1 MKRLGRNTIER
12 LARMGFGARGI
23 VYCIVGGLALLA
35 ALGRGG
41 STGDSESAIR
51 WVFLGPFGA
60 ILVGLIALG
69 LFGFA
74 TWRLVESITDAD
86 RNGTSA
92 KGLVIRAASFGSGI
106 VAAGLG
112 ITAASLA
119 LGLGRRASGGDG
131 GLQDWTAWLLDKP
144 FGPWLVGLVGLG
156 IVGGGI
162 AFLVKAAK
170 GKVTERLSLDE
181 AHCRWVKPLGQ
192 FGYAARGIAFLIIG
206 GFVVVAAW
214 YQASSEVKGLAG
226 AFSALRAQP
235 YGSLLLGIVAAGH
248 LAFGVFGLIQARYR
262 RIDAPDLDETD
273 DAVMRAVRSLN

>member
-1 MKRLGRNTIER
+1 MTRVGSNTIER
-12 LARMGFGARGI
+12 LARLGFGARGA

-35 ALGRGG
+35 AIGWGG

-69 LFGFA
+69 LFGFSL
-74 TWRLVESITDAD
+74 WRFVESITDAD
-86 RNGTSA
+86 RHGTNA
-92 KGLVIRAASFGSGI
+92 KGLAVRAAHFGSGI

-112 ITAASLA
+112 FTAASLA

-131 GLQDWTAWLLDKP
+131 MQDWTAWLLARP
-144 FGPWLVGLVGLG
+144 FGPWLVGAIGLG
-156 IVGGGI
+156 IVAGGI
-162 AFLVKAAK
+162 AFLFKAAK
-170 GKVTERLSLDE
+170 GDVTDRLALDA

-192 FGYAARGIAFLIIG
+192 FGYGARGIAFLIIG
-206 GFVVVAAW
+206 GLVMVAAW

-226 AFSALRAQP
+226 AFSTLRSQP
-235 YGSLLLGIVAAGH
+235 YGSILLGIVAAGH
-248 LAFGVFGLIQARYR
+248 LAFGIFGLIQARYR
-262 RIDAPDLDETD
+262 HIDAPDLDETD

>member
-12 LARMGFGARGI
+12 FARMGFGARGI

-35 ALGRGG
+35 ALGQGG
-41 STGDSESAIR
+41 RAGDSESAIR

-74 TWRLVESITDAD
+74 TWRFVESITDAD
-86 RNGTSA
+86 RHGTSA
-92 KGLVIRAASFGSGI
+92 KGLAVRLAHFGSGI
-106 VAAGLG
+106 VAVGLG

-119 LGLGRRASGGDG
+119 LGLGRRAGGGD
-131 GLQDWTAWLLDKP
+131 GLQDWTAWLLAKP
-144 FGPWLVGLVGLG
+144 FGPWLVGLIGLG
-156 IVGGGI
+156 IIGGGI
-162 AFLVKAAK
+162 AFLVKAWK
-170 GKVTERLSLDE
+170 GDVTDRLALDE

-192 FGYAARGIAFLIIG
+192 FGYAARGIAFVIIG
-206 GFVVVAAW
+206 SFVMVAAW

-226 AFSALRAQP
+226 AFSALRSQT
-235 YGSLLLGIVAAGH
+235 YGAALLGIVAAGH
-248 LAFGVFGLIQARYR
+248 LAFGVFGLIQAWYR

-273 DAVMRAVRSLN
+273 DAVRRAVQSLT

>member
-1 MKRLGRNTIER
+1 MNRLGRNTIER

-35 ALGRGG
+35 ALGHGG
-41 STGDSESAIR
+41 RAGDSESAIR
-51 WVFLGPFGA
+51 WVFLGPFGV

-74 TWRLVESITDAD
+74 TWRLVESVTDAD
-86 RNGTSA
+86 CHGTSA
-92 KGLVIRAASFGSGI
+92 KGIVVRLAHFGSGI

-119 LGLGRRASGGDG
+119 LGLGRSAGGGD
-131 GLQDWTAWLLDKP
+131 GLQDWTAWLLAKP
-144 FGPWLVGLVGLG
+144 FGPWLVGLIGLG
-156 IVGGGI
+156 IIGGGI
-162 AFLVKAAK
+162 AFLVKAWK
-170 GKVTERLSLDE
+170 GDVTDRLALDE

-192 FGYAARGIAFLIIG
+192 FGYGARGIAFLIIG
-206 GFVVVAAW
+206 GFVIVAAW

-226 AFSALRAQP
+226 AFSALRSQH
-235 YGSLLLGIVAAGH
+235 YGAALLGVVAAGH

-262 RIDAPDLDETD
+262 HIDAPDLDETD
-273 DAVMRAVRSLN
+273 DAVRSAVQSLT